1 MDLPLPPR
9 LTRQHA
15 TFVEVKSDP
24 KSVALCAQ
32 IVKAYH
38 NLPFRGPVLE
48 LIPGVIAVHDMWEAN
63 LKDELMDRTEF
74 GTVEQFSLEVWLKEK
89 VEREGTA
96 DQRQRFAALLDSLAP
111 DEPDEPVYGLPDDV
125 LDVVQQPLVEVSA
138 YRNFDDITVDD
149 VDDATDDGE
158 RPAEAGLETAN
169 PLPEEQHENDN

>member
-48 LIPGVIAVHDMWEAN
+48 LIPGVIAV
-63 LKDELMDRTEF
+63 RPQRPF
-74 GTVEQFSLEVWLKEK
+74 VFFFFS
-89 VEREGTA
+89 
-96 DQRQRFAALLDSLAP
+96 P
-111 DEPDEPVYGLPDDV
+111 
-125 LDVVQQPLVEVSA
+125 
-138 YRNFDDITVDD
+138 
-149 VDDATDDGE
+149 
-158 RPAEAGLETAN
+158 RPSVCHTKNKKG
-169 PLPEEQHENDN
+169 H

>member
-1 MDLPLPPR
+1 
-9 LTRQHA
+9 
-15 TFVEVKSDP
+15 
-24 KSVALCAQ
+24 
-32 IVKAYH
+32 
-38 NLPFRGPVLE
+38 
-48 LIPGVIAVHDMWEAN
+48 MWEAN